1 MKKIKIDQELK
12 DKFNK
17 AFGKKTLE
25 ITYYN
30 GYIVR
35 FDKCNVE
42 SISPHKILISN
53 NEKNLLVMHYADYHE
68 NSEIYYIDGEK
79 QPLTIIG
86 LKEYGINYFFKMR
99 KSCYNMFRWC
109 LNE

>member
-1 MKKIKIDQELK
+1 MTLKMEKISIDPELK
-12 DKFNK
+12 DKINK
-17 AFGKKTLE
+17 TINRKTLE

-42 SISPHKILISN
+42 SISPHKILISS

-68 NSEIYYIDGEK
+68 NDELYYIDGEK
-79 QPLTIIG
+79 QPLTITG
-86 LKEYGINYFFKMR
+86 LKEYVKNYF
-99 KSCYNMFRWC
+99 
-109 LNE
+109 